1 VGGEETAGAGLVEGR
16 EPGEEGAR
24 IWCRHAAQGFTLL
37 LFPERGPVPYCSF
50 AAAAI
55 VAIMMYRRIGGF
67 VKRRNPYRS

>member
-1 VGGEETAGAGLVEGR
+1 MEIALAGLTDASEVWSEWRDKRSRKSPHLGVETAS
-16 EPGEEGAR
+16 
-24 IWCRHAAQGFTLL
+24 
-37 LFPERGPVPYCSF
+37 YCSF